1 MAKKTE
7 EDIDED
13 FIIASMNMTGP
24 SALNKVRKPDNIP
37 SQKQEQETSED
48 EKEYT
53 ELATQKEGKESKKR
67 KTKGNYEEL
76 FIRPSDITGRQ
87 EKTIYLREDHY
98 DRIDKM
104 LKLYRNTKLS
114 VFSYVDAV
122 LEHHFELYKQEMK
135 EIHDKLYKAPYE

>member
-24 SALNKVRKPDNIP
+24 SGLNKVKPSVKLKEVENI
-37 SQKQEQETSED
+37 SESEEELQPVVPASKE
-48 EKEYT
+48 EKEPR
-53 ELATQKEGKESKKR
+53 KR
-67 KTKGNYEEL
+67 KSKGDYETL

-87 EKTIYLREDHY
+87 GKTVYLREKY
-98 DRIDKM
+98 YKRINKIIR
-104 LKLYRNTKLS
+104 LYHNPKLS

-122 LEHHFELYKQEMK
+122 LEYHLDFYKQDIK
-135 EIHDKLYKAPYE
+135 EIHDKLYIPPHEE